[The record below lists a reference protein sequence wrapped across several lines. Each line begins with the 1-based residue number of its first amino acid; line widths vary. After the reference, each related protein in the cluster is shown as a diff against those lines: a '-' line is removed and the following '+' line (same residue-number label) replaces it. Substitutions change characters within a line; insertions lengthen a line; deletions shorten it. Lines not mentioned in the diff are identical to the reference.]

1 MVTWDLSEVSILFLL
16 QHDAASPAMLG
27 LSQNYPWDVYSPAH
41 TCSQG
46 ATGYTSRSHLGG

>member
-1 MVTWDLSEVSILFLL
+1 VVTWDLSEVSILFLL